1 MDVRIILGV
10 LNIIEGTT
18 GIQNEREL
26 QNSKRKR
33 QELINSFVHEI
44 FGEKYSLNWAKVI
57 MSI

>member
-1 MDVRIILGV
+1 MDVRIALGV
-10 LNIIEGTT
+10 LNIIEGTK
-18 GIQNEREL
+18 GVQIEREL

-33 QELINSFVHEI
+33 QELINSFVHGI